1 MHRTRLDDSECPV
14 ARSLDMIGEW
24 WSLLIIRDALRGLR
38 RFEEFQESLGIARN
52 MLSRRLKA
60 LVAAGILEKRAY
72 VARPPRYDYQLTA
85 KGEELLPVVVNL
97 HLWGNRWAVPAAGPA
112 MLLVDRTSGRADR
125 AGPVAF
131 GPADRER
138 RHPTRSRPRRRTGD
152 ARDLRPPAQR
162 REAEA
167 GIRLSLPSISASF
180 TSPRIEPK
188 KATTA
193 LSNPRET
200 FCGCMARFSY
210 FFKGNR

>member
-97 HLWGNRWAVPAAGPA
+97 HLWGNRWAAPSAGPA
-112 MLLVDRTSGRADR
+112 MLLVDRTSGVPIEPALSRSGPPIENGDIRIA
-125 AGPVAF
+125 AGPGA
-131 GPADRER
+131 GPETRATFARLRNAAKR
-138 RHPTRSRPRRRTGD
+138 R
-152 ARDLRPPAQR
+152 PAS
-162 REAEA
+162 
-167 GIRLSLPSISASF
+167 G
-180 TSPRIEPK
+180 
-188 KATTA
+188 
-193 LSNPRET
+193 
-200 FCGCMARFSY
+200 
-210 FFKGNR
+210 